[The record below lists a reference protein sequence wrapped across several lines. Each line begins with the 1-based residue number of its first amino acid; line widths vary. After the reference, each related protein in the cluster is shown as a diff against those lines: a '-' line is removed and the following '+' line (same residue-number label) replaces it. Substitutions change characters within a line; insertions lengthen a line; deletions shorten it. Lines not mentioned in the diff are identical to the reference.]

1 MRRFIVDLGGPL
13 CGRHELAGEIFRH
26 IATVLRLG
34 QGDAFILADGNGH
47 EAVASII
54 AIQEKSLLVELE
66 PLATSGT
73 ADSPLEITV
82 YQGLPKGD
90 KLESV
95 LQKCTELGISRLVVF
110 AAERS
115 IVKLAGERLLDKT
128 ARWQKIAAEAA
139 RQSGRSRVPKV
150 EFVADLH
157 KALRAD
163 TSTLKLLLWEGET
176 RQRLKPLLAGAQP
189 ESAAIVVGPEG
200 GLSQVEAAAAEAA
213 DFMPITLGRR
223 ILRTE
228 TAAPAI
234 TAILQYC
241 CGDMG

>member
-1 MRRFIVDLGGPL
+1 MRRFIIDSAGPL
-13 CGRHELAGEIFRH
+13 SGSLELQGDIFRH
-26 IATVLRLG
+26 IVTVLRLAE
-34 QGDAFILADGNGH
+34 GDSFILADGNGH

-54 AIQEKSLLVELE
+54 AIQEKSLDVELE
-66 PLATSGT
+66 PLPVTGA
-73 ADSPLEITV
+73 ADSPLEITI

-115 IVKLAGERLLDKT
+115 IVRLAAERLKDKM

-150 EFVADLH
+150 EFVAALH
-157 KALRAD
+157 SALLAD
-163 TSTLKLLLWEGET
+163 TSDLKLLLWEGES
-176 RQRLKPLLAGAQP
+176 RQRLRPLLEGERPA
-189 ESAAIVVGPEG
+189 SAAVLVGPEG
-200 GLSQVEAAAAEAA
+200 GLSQAEAA
-213 DFMPITLGRR
+213 VATAAGFVPLTLGQR

-234 TAILQYC
+234 TAVLQYV